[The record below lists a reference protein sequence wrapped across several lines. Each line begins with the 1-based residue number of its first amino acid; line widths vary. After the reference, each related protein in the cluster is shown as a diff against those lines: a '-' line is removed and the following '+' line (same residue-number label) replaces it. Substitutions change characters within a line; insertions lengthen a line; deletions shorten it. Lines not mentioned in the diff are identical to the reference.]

1 MVGSAPEK
9 TQQHHRPT
17 VLLVD
22 DDPVILMSLEALLA
36 PLNCQIQSSAN
47 GKDAI
52 SKAESLLPDLIL
64 LDIMLPEM
72 DGYQVLEQLRQLP
85 VLDTTPIV
93 LMSALDY
100 SDEIQIAFEKG
111 ADDLIQKPFPKG
123 ILRARV
129 QNLIQLNRQRK
140 ILEAGAKAERAM
152 NRSHSGFIEVDDAYD
167 ILWANPRG
175 RSILGISDVEAH
187 VKTECS
193 LIQILD
199 QMQAITRPGHA
210 FDTNADWD
218 NEEPRYVWL
227 CSPDRQEGAWF
238 MFRPISREFHAGR
251 RSIWFEILDIEGKF
265 SRSRERMSF
274 QQAMSHKLNT
284 PLHQAIMAIQCLAE
298 EQKTSENRSEE
309 QESMLQ
315 IATDAMGALHTHVK
329 KILQHTFVCRNKSDH
344 GDGLFVSRFE
354 QIIRNVCE
362 AVPSLNQLDVNVMEG
377 RGQARYGIS
386 EESFSMVVRELIDNA
401 VKFHPKQSPSIQVD
415 IRAGKNEFLEVTFM
429 DDGIGVEASKL
440 AWMSQPYSQ
449 IEDDPTGNV
458 PGLGLGLSTITL
470 VVWEMGGLIKFENR
484 KDRKGLAVKIGFKK
498 R

>member
-1 MVGSAPEK
+1 
-9 TQQHHRPT
+9 
-17 VLLVD
+17 
-22 DDPVILMSLEALLA
+22 
-36 PLNCQIQSSAN
+36 
-47 GKDAI
+47 
-52 SKAESLLPDLIL
+52 
-64 LDIMLPEM
+64 
-72 DGYQVLEQLRQLP
+72 
-85 VLDTTPIV
+85 
-93 LMSALDY
+93 
-100 SDEIQIAFEKG
+100 
-111 ADDLIQKPFPKG
+111 
-123 ILRARV
+123 
-129 QNLIQLNRQRK
+129 
-140 ILEAGAKAERAM
+140 
-152 NRSHSGFIEVDDAYD
+152 
-167 ILWANPRG
+167 
-175 RSILGISDVEAH
+175 
-187 VKTECS
+187 
-193 LIQILD
+193 
-199 QMQAITRPGHA
+199 
-210 FDTNADWD
+210 
-218 NEEPRYVWL
+218 
-227 CSPDRQEGAWF
+227 
-238 MFRPISREFHAGR
+238 
-251 RSIWFEILDIEGKF
+251 
-265 SRSRERMSF
+265 
-274 QQAMSHKLNT
+274 
-284 PLHQAIMAIQCLAE
+284 
-298 EQKTSENRSEE
+298 
-309 QESMLQ
+309 MLQ

-484 KDRKGLAVKIGFKK
+484 KDRKGLAVKIGFKE